1 MQFIDLRRQ
10 YSLIKDKVDS
20 AVVNVM
26 NHGKYIMGPEVR
38 QFECDLAA
46 FVGSRHAIGCSNGT
60 EALTMA
66 LMALGIGRGDAVF
79 TTPFTF
85 FATTETI
92 AREGATPVYCD
103 IDPGTYSMDAEKL
116 ESAIEKTLAEGRLV
130 PRAICPVDLFGL
142 AADYRRIVP
151 IARKY
156 NLAIIEDA
164 AQALG
169 AVQDGR
175 RAPTFGTIGCTSFF
189 PAKPLGCY
197 GDGGAVFTDDDSL
210 AERLRSIV
218 VHGKGADKYDNV
230 RLGLNGRLDTM
241 QAAILIE
248 KLKIFPNEI
257 EERQRVAKAY
267 MRELDGIVKL
277 PRIPDG
283 NVSVW
288 AQFCVQH
295 PKRDAIMA
303 ALKDRGIP
311 CNVYYPKPMH
321 LLGAMAYLGLGP
333 GSFPCAE
340 EVSRQVFALPMHP
353 YLSEDDVAEVSSAV
367 REALAQTAA

>member
-1 MQFIDLRRQ
+1 MQFIDLKHQ
-10 YSLIKDKVDS
+10 YSLIKDRVDA
-20 AVVNVM
+20 AVIGVM
-26 NHGKYIMGPEVR
+26 NHGKYIMGPEVK
-38 QFECDLAA
+38 QFETDLGA
-46 FVGSRHAIGCSNGT
+46 FIGSKHCIGCSNGT

-66 LMALGIGRGDAVF
+66 LMALDIGEGDAVF

-103 IDPGTYSMDAEKL
+103 IDPETYSLDADGL
-116 ESAIEKTLAEGRLV
+116 EAVIEKTLAEGKLR
-130 PRAICPVDLFGL
+130 PKAICPVDLFGL
-142 AADYRRIVP
+142 AADYRKIVP

-164 AQALG
+164 AQGLG
-169 AVQDGR
+169 ALQDGK

-197 GDGGAVFTDDDSL
+197 GDGGAVFTDDDEL
-210 AERLRSIV
+210 AAKLRSIL

-241 QAAILIE
+241 QAAVLIE
-248 KLKIFPNEI
+248 KLKIFPHEI
-257 EERQRVAKAY
+257 DERQRVAQAY
-267 MRELDGIVKL
+267 IRELEGVVQL
-277 PRIPDG
+277 PKIPEG

-295 PKRDAIMA
+295 PKRGAIMA
-303 ALKDRGIP
+303 ALKERGIP
-311 CNVYYPKPMH
+311 VNCYYPKPMH
-321 LLGAMAYLGLGP
+321 LLGAMSYLNLGP
-333 GSFPCAE
+333 GSFPNAE
-340 EVSRQVFALPMHP
+340 SVARQVFALPMHP
-353 YLSEDDVAEVSSAV
+353 YLSESEIRDVAAAVKAAVSAC
-367 REALAQTAA
+367 

>member
-1 MQFIDLRRQ
+1 MQFIDLKHQ
-10 YSLIKDKVDS
+10 YSLIKDKVDA
-20 AVVNVM
+20 AVIGVM

-38 QFECDLAA
+38 QFETDLAA
-46 FVGSRHAIGCSNGT
+46 FIGSKHCIGCSNGT

-66 LMALGIGRGDAVF
+66 LMALGVGRGDAVF

-103 IDPGTYSMDAEKL
+103 IDPETYSLDADKL
-116 ESAIEKTLAEGRLV
+116 EAVIEKTLAEGKLT
-130 PRAICPVDLFGL
+130 PKAICPVDLFGL
-142 AADYRRIVP
+142 AADYRKIVP

-164 AQALG
+164 AQGLG
-169 AVQDGR
+169 ALQDGK

-197 GDGGAVFTDDDSL
+197 GDGGAVFTDDDEL
-210 AERLRSIV
+210 AAKLRSIL

-248 KLKIFPNEI
+248 KLKLFPQEI
-257 EERQRVAKAY
+257 DERQRVAQTY
-267 MRELDGIVKL
+267 MRELAGVVQL
-277 PRIPDG
+277 PKIPEG

-288 AQFCVQH
+288 AQFCVRH
-295 PKRDAIMA
+295 PRRDAIMA
-303 ALKDRGIP
+303 ALKEKGIP
-311 CNVYYPKPMH
+311 VNCYYPKPMH
-321 LLGAMAYLGLGP
+321 LLGAMSYLNLGP
-333 GSFPCAE
+333 GSFPNAE
-340 EVSRQVFALPMHP
+340 KVTQQVFALPMHP
-353 YLSEDDVAEVSSAV
+353 YLPEADIVAVAAAV
-367 REALAQTAA
+367 KEAVAVA

>member
-1 MQFIDLRRQ
+1 MQFIDLKHQ
-10 YSLIKDKVDS
+10 YSLIKDKIDA
-20 AVVNVM
+20 AVINVM
-26 NHGKYIMGPEVR
+26 NHGKYIMGPEVK

-60 EALTMA
+60 EAITMA

-103 IDPGTYSMDAEKL
+103 IDPDTYSMDPEKL
-116 ESAIEKTLAEGRLV
+116 EAAIERTVAEGRLV

-142 AADYRRIVP
+142 AADYRRILP
-151 IARKY
+151 IAEKY
-156 NLAIIEDA
+156 GLAVIEDA

-169 AVQDGR
+169 AVQNGR
-175 RAPTFGTIGCTSFF
+175 CAPTFGTIGCTSFF

-210 AERLRSIV
+210 AEKLRSIV
-218 VHGKGADKYDNV
+218 VHGKGSDKYDNV

-267 MRELDGIVKL
+267 MRELDGVVKL

-303 ALKDRGIP
+303 ALKGKGIP

-321 LLGAMAYLGLGP
+321 LLGAMEYLGLGP

-340 EVSRQVFALPMHP
+340 DVSRQVLALPMHP
-353 YLSEDDVAEVSSAV
+353 YLSEGDIAEVSSVV
-367 REALAQTAA
+367 REAVQK

>member
-10 YSLIKDKVDS
+10 YSLIKDNVDS

-210 AERLRSIV
+210 AEKLRSIV

-248 KLKIFPNEI
+248 KLKIFPYEI

-267 MRELDGIVKL
+267 MRELDGVVKL

-295 PKRDAIMA
+295 PKRDAIVA
-303 ALKDRGIP
+303 ALKERGIP

-321 LLGAMAYLGLGP
+321 LLGAMEYLGLGP
-333 GSFPCAE
+333 GSFPNAE
-340 EVSRQVFALPMHP
+340 DVSRQVFALPMHP
-353 YLSEDDVAEVSSAV
+353 YLSEADVAEVSSAI